1 MVKSLAPLSL
11 VRNTNSFISL
21 KVNNMKVIVL
31 NCGSSSIK
39 YQLFD
44 MPSAEVIAKGL
55 VDKIGLKGASVKH
68 TMSNG
73 DVLKLEGEILDHQA
87 GIEFVLGVLTH
98 KQYGCVSNL
107 NEIGAVGH
115 RVVHAGEKFN
125 GSVAITKEV
134 INALEEC
141 IELAPLHNPPN
152 LEGIYAI
159 NKLLPEVPQVGVF
172 DTAYH
177 QTMEEKAYLYGI
189 PYSLYEKYKVRRYGF
204 HGSSHR
210 FVSQRA
216 AEILGHNIDEL
227 KIISCHLGNGASMC
241 AIQNGKSVDTSM
253 GMTPVE
259 GLVMGTRCGDIDA
272 GALLFIADKEETS
285 IAYTSTLLNKHSGIL
300 GLSGVSSDMR
310 DVETAAAEGNH
321 RAQVSLDIYHYRIKK
336 YIGAYAAAMGG
347 VDVVIFTGGV
357 GENGWETREET
368 CQGLEFMGI
377 DFDKE
382 KNTKLRGKEALISK
396 ADSKVKVMVVPT
408 NEELVIAQDTYEI
421 VVG

>member
-1 MVKSLAPLSL
+1 
-11 VRNTNSFISL
+11 
-21 KVNNMKVIVL
+21 MKIIVL

-39 YQLFD
+39 YQLFE
-44 MPSAEVIAKGL
+44 MPSAEVVAKGL
-55 VDKIGLKGASVKH
+55 VDKIGLKGASIKH
-68 TMSNG
+68 YMANG

-87 GIEFVLGVLTH
+87 GIELVLGILTH
-98 KQYGCVSNL
+98 KEYGCVKNM

-125 GSVAITKEV
+125 SSVAITKEV
-134 INALEEC
+134 IDALVEC
-141 IELAPLHNPPN
+141 IDLAPLHNPPN

-159 NKLLPEVPQVGVF
+159 TKLLPEVPQVGVF

-177 QTMEEKAYLYGI
+177 QTMSEQAYLYGI

-210 FVSQRA
+210 FVGQRA
-216 AEILGHNIDEL
+216 ADILGKKIEDL
-227 KIISCHLGNGASMC
+227 RIISCHLGNGASIC
-241 AIQNGKSVDTSM
+241 AIKNGKSVDTSM

-272 GALLFIADKEETS
+272 GALLYIADKEETS
-285 IAYTSTLLNKHSGIL
+285 IPYTSTLINKHSGIL

-310 DVETAAAEGNH
+310 DVETAAADGNY

-336 YIGAYAAAMGG
+336 YIGSYAAAMGG

-357 GENGWETREET
+357 GENGWETREQVCEGLGFM
-368 CQGLEFMGI
+368 GLEF
-377 DFDKE
+377 DVQ
-382 KNTKLRGKEALISK
+382 KNTKLRGKEAVISK
-396 ADSKVKVMVVPT
+396 ADSKVTVMVVPT
-408 NEELVIAQDTYEI
+408 NEELVIANDTFEI
-421 VVG
+421 VTA

>member
-1 MVKSLAPLSL
+1 
-11 VRNTNSFISL
+11 
-21 KVNNMKVIVL
+21 
-31 NCGSSSIK
+31 
-39 YQLFD
+39 
-44 MPSAEVIAKGL
+44 MPSAEVVAKGL
-55 VDKIGLKGASVKH
+55 VDKIGLKGASIKH
-68 TMSNG
+68 YMANG

-87 GIEFVLGVLTH
+87 GIEFVLGVITN
-98 KQYGCVSNL
+98 KEYGCVGDL

-115 RVVHAGEKFN
+115 RVVHAGEKYN
-125 GSVAITKEV
+125 GSVAISKEV
-134 INALEEC
+134 IEALEEC
-141 IELAPLHNPPN
+141 IDLAPLHNPPN

-159 NKLLPEVPQVGVF
+159 TKLLPEVPQVGVF

-177 QTMEEKAYLYGI
+177 QTMTEQAYLYGI

-216 AEILGHNIDEL
+216 ADILGKKIEDL

-272 GALLFIADKEETS
+272 GALLYIADKEETS
-285 IAYTSTLLNKHSGIL
+285 IQYTSTLLNKHSGML

-310 DVETAAAEGNH
+310 DIETAAAEGNH

-357 GENGWETREET
+357 GENGWETRQEVS
-368 CQGLEFMGI
+368 QGLEFMGI
-377 DFDKE
+377 DFDVE
-382 KNTKLRGKEALISK
+382 KNTKLRSKEAIISK
-396 ADSKVKVMVVPT
+396 PGSKATVMVVPT
-408 NEELVIAQDTYEI
+408 NEELVIAEDTYEI
-421 VVG
+421 VTA

>member
-1 MVKSLAPLSL
+1 
-11 VRNTNSFISL
+11 
-21 KVNNMKVIVL
+21 MKIIVL

-39 YQLFD
+39 YQLFE
-44 MPSAEVIAKGL
+44 MPSAEVVAKGL
-55 VDKIGLKGASVKH
+55 VDKIGLKGASIKH
-68 TMSNG
+68 NMANG

-98 KQYGCVSNL
+98 KEYGCVQDL

-115 RVVHAGEKFN
+115 RVVHAGEKYN
-125 GSVAITKEV
+125 SSVAISNEV
-134 INALEEC
+134 IAALKEC
-141 IELAPLHNPPN
+141 IDLAPLHNPPN

-159 NKLLPEVPQVGVF
+159 TKLLPEVPQVGVF

-177 QTMEEKAYLYGI
+177 QTMSEQAYLYGI

-216 AEILGHNIDEL
+216 ADILCKKIEDL

-241 AIQNGKSVDTSM
+241 AIKNGVSVDTSM

-272 GALLFIADKEETS
+272 GALLYIADKEETS
-285 IAYTSTLLNKHSGIL
+285 IPYTSTLLNKHSGML
-300 GLSGVSSDMR
+300 GLSGISSDMR
-310 DVETAAAEGNH
+310 DIETAAADGNH
-321 RAQVSLDIYHYRIKK
+321 RAQVALDIYHYRIKK

-357 GENGWETREET
+357 GENGWETREEVSKD
-368 CQGLEFMGI
+368 LEFMGI
-377 DFDKE
+377 EFDKS
-382 KNTKLRGKEALISK
+382 KNTKLRGKEAVISTP
-396 ADSKVKVMVVPT
+396 DSKVTVMVVPT
-408 NEELVIAQDTYEI
+408 NEELVIAEDTFEI
-421 VVG
+421 VTK